1 MRSPG
6 LAHLPL
12 APGLCTNW
20 HSTSTGPKTSFLVA
34 GGFAVFPIRG
44 PASSVSA
51 GRGGP
56 CRLALQRPRVAI
68 TTPAGL
74 WTPEHEPQAAIEAGG
89 CGRRPHRCLPGTP
102 DPDSAPQESAE
113 AANMPIFKCPQK
125 SEPLWKE
132 WDQKAQKNGLRHQ
145 VFAVNGDHYVG
156 EWKDNV
162 KHGKGTQVWKKNGA
176 IYEGDWKSGKRDGYG
191 TLSLP
196 DQETGKYKRAYSGW
210 WKGDK
215 KCGYGIQFFGPKE
228 YYEGDWCGN
237 QRSGWGRMYYS
248 NGDIYEGQWRNDKP
262 EGEGMLRLSQNSRS
276 RRCVGG
282 SLGHV
287 QEDKRRRRLMPERTP
302 ALQEEFKPESPNCS
316 DRCSSCWRSKWGHTL
331 GTFRRHLT
339 PSSTGSFL
347 PRRRPVLLSPAG
359 LGDPLVTVFFL
370 GPHL

>member
-162 KHGKGTQVWKKNGA
+162 KHDEEPEAQRVKLLALDQKAGFVPELPRTETQVGTQRERN
-176 IYEGDWKSGKRDGYG
+176 
-191 TLSLP
+191 
-196 DQETGKYKRAYSGW
+196 TGL
-210 WKGDK
+210 
-215 KCGYGIQFFGPKE
+215 E
-228 YYEGDWCGN
+228 EE
-237 QRSGWGRMYYS
+237 RS
-248 NGDIYEGQWRNDKP
+248 
-262 EGEGMLRLSQNSRS
+262 
-276 RRCVGG
+276 
-282 SLGHV
+282 
-287 QEDKRRRRLMPERTP
+287 
-302 ALQEEFKPESPNCS
+302 
-316 DRCSSCWRSKWGHTL
+316 
-331 GTFRRHLT
+331 HL
-339 PSSTGSFL
+339 
-347 PRRRPVLLSPAG
+347 
-359 LGDPLVTVFFL
+359 
-370 GPHL
+370 